1 MHIKALI
8 RGRRRWG
15 LAAAAVGLVVLGA
28 GCLAAA
34 PPAPPPFVVSGES
47 LNPPLATTTFVQS
60 QPGQPPGTPC
70 SLFPSL
76 PTSLTV
82 TATVAPVNGQVPDSV
97 GAYIKGDGDVLFG
110 VLAPT
115 SPGSTTWTGTVPIT
129 DGGTV
134 FTTNPMHFYVTIAT
148 QFHPGDPWYEMTGPQ
163 FGVVQ
168 ACS

>member
-1 MHIKALI
+1 
-8 RGRRRWG
+8 
-15 LAAAAVGLVVLGA
+15 V
-28 GCLAAA
+28 
-34 PPAPPPFVVSGES
+34 
-47 LNPPLATTTFVQS
+47 
-60 QPGQPPGTPC
+60 
-70 SLFPSL
+70 
-76 PTSLTV
+76 TV
-82 TATVAPVNGQVPDSV
+82 TATVAPVDGLVPGSV
-97 GAYIKGDGDVLFG
+97 GAYVKGDGDVLFT

-129 DGGTV
+129 DSSTV